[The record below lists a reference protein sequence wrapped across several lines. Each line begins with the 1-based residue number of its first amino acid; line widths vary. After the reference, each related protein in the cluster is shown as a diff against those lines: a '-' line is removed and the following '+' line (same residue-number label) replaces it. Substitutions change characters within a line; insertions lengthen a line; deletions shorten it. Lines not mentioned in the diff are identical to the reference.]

1 MPRFS
6 YVAKNGDGATIKGVE
21 SAASRNTLADQ
32 LANRGLYLVRANS
45 SSLAGIHIERVT
57 RRDLVLFTSQLLPI
71 VATGV
76 PLLTGLADL
85 EESVDK
91 QKLRNV
97 VKGLRAGLERGS
109 SLSDSMARY
118 PTVFTDIYVNTV
130 RAGEE
135 SGHLEDAL
143 AELRDFLEWQLD
155 MRQRIR
161 NILAYPI
168 MVLGALIALN
178 VVIVTFAIP
187 RFQAVYAG
195 LQNNQDFELPLP
207 TRFVLAY
214 SSLFTDYLPAF
225 LLVLLGLTIAFLL
238 WVGTAAGRIS
248 FDRLKLRMPVFG
260 ELLRKVS
267 FSRFAHHFGT
277 MYGSGVSVTQCLDV
291 VKGAVGNEY
300 VAQVVGYVGRRVRS
314 GQPLAQAM
322 RETGEFP
329 SVVVQMV
336 GTAERTGKMEEALS
350 GVIRFFDREVDAT
363 VQRVTTYMGPILL
376 AVLAGVLV
384 LMGTAFY
391 LPLFRLI
398 NTIQ

>member
-6 YVAKNGDGATIKGVE
+6 YTAKNDLGATITGVE
-21 SAASRNTLADQ
+21 SALSRDSLADQ
-32 LANRGLYLVRANS
+32 LANRGLYLVKAS
-45 SSLAGIHIERVT
+45 SGSLAGIHIERIT
-57 RRDLVLFTSQLLPI
+57 RRDLVVFTSQLLPI

-76 PLLTGLADL
+76 PLLTGLEDL
-85 EESVDK
+85 EASVEK

-97 VKGLRAGLERGS
+97 VRGLRAGLERGS

-118 PTVFTDIYVNTV
+118 PSVFDDIYINTV

-135 SGHLEDAL
+135 SGKLEEAL

-168 MVLGALIALN
+168 MVVAALIALN
-178 VVIVTFAIP
+178 VVIVTVAIP
-187 RFQAVYAG
+187 RFQTVYAQ
-195 LQNNQDFELPLP
+195 LQNNQDFELPWP
-207 TRFVLAY
+207 TQFVLAY
-214 SSLFTDYLPAF
+214 SSLFTTYLPVF
-225 LLVLLGLTIAFLL
+225 LLVVLGSAIAFLL
-238 WVGTAAGRIS
+238 WIGTDAGRVS
-248 FDRLKLRMPVFG
+248 WDRLKLRVPVFG

-277 MYGSGVSVTQCLDV
+277 MYGAGVSVTQCLEV
-291 VKGAVGNEY
+291 VKSAVGNAY
-300 VAQVVGYVGRRVRS
+300 VAQVVGYVNRRVLS
-314 GQPLAQAM
+314 GQPLAAAM

-329 SVVVQMV
+329 NVVVQMV
-336 GTAERTGKMEEALS
+336 GTAERTGKMEEALQS
-350 GVIRFFDREVDAT
+350 VIRFFDREVDST
-363 VQRVTTYMGPILL
+363 VRRVTTYMGPILL
-376 AVLAGVLV
+376 AVLAAVLV

-398 NTIQ
+398 NSIQ

>member
-6 YVAKNGDGATIKGVE
+6 YTAKNDLGATITGVE
-21 SAASRNTLADQ
+21 AALSRDTLADQ
-32 LANRGLYLVRANS
+32 LANRGLYLVKAS
-45 SSLAGIHIERVT
+45 SGSLAGIHIERVT
-57 RRDLVLFTSQLLPI
+57 RRDLVVFTSQLLPI

-76 PLLTGLADL
+76 PLLTGLEDL
-85 EESVDK
+85 EASVEK

-97 VKGLRAGLERGS
+97 VRGLRAGLERGS

-118 PTVFTDIYVNTV
+118 PSVFDDIYINTV

-135 SGHLEDAL
+135 SGKLEEAL

-161 NILAYPI
+161 NILAYPL
-168 MVLGALIALN
+168 MVVAALIALN
-178 VVIVTFAIP
+178 VVIVTVAIP
-187 RFQAVYAG
+187 RFQTVYAQ
-195 LQNNQDFELPLP
+195 LQNNQDFELPWP

-214 SSLFTDYLPAF
+214 SSLFTTYLPVL
-225 LLVLLGLTIAFLL
+225 LLVVLGSAIAFLL
-238 WVGTAAGRIS
+238 WISTDAGRVS
-248 FDRLKLRMPVFG
+248 WDRLKLRVPIFG

-277 MYGSGVSVTQCLDV
+277 MYGAGVSVTQCLEV
-291 VKGAVGNEY
+291 VKSAVGNAY
-300 VAQVVGYVGRRVRS
+300 VAQVVGYVKRRVLS
-314 GQPLAQAM
+314 GQPLAAAM

-336 GTAERTGKMEEALS
+336 GTAERTGKMEEALQS
-350 GVIRFFDREVDAT
+350 VIRFFDREVDST
-363 VQRVTTYMGPILL
+363 VRRVTTYMGPILL
-376 AVLAGVLV
+376 AVLAAVLV

-398 NTIQ
+398 NSIQ

>member
-1 MPRFS
+1 MPQFS
-6 YVAKNGDGATIKGVE
+6 YVAKNDIGATVKGVE
-21 SAASRNTLADQ
+21 SAVTRDTLADQ
-32 LANRGLYLVRANS
+32 LANRGLYLVRASS
-45 SSLAGIHIERVT
+45 SSLSGVHIEFLT
-57 RRDLVLFTSQLLPI
+57 RRDLVVFTSQLLPI

-76 PLLTGLADL
+76 PLLTGLEDL

-91 QKLRNV
+91 QKLKNV
-97 VKGLRAGLERGS
+97 VRGLRAGLERGR

-118 PTVFTDIYVNTV
+118 PSVFTDVYVNTV

-135 SGHLEDAL
+135 SGKLEDAL

-155 MRQRIR
+155 LREQVR

-168 MVLGALIALN
+168 MVVGALIALN

-187 RFQAVYAG
+187 RFQSVYAG
-195 LQNNQDFELPLP
+195 LQSSGDFELPLP

-214 SSLFTDYLPAF
+214 SMLFTDYLPA
-225 LLVLLGLTIAFLL
+225 LLLTVLGTAILFLL
-238 WVGTAAGRIS
+238 WVGTPAGRVRW
-248 FDRLKLRMPVFG
+248 DRLKLRLPVFG

-277 MYGSGVSVTQCLDV
+277 MYASGVSVTQCLDV
-291 VKGAVGNEY
+291 VKGAVGNAYIARVVEY
-300 VAQVVGYVGRRVRS
+300 VNRRVRS
-314 GQPLAQAM
+314 GQPLALAM

-329 SVVVQMV
+329 NVVVQMV
-336 GTAERTGKMEEALS
+336 GTAERTGQMEEALA
-350 GVIRFFDREVDAT
+350 GVIRFFDREVDTT
-363 VQRVTTYMGPILL
+363 VRRVTTYMGPILL
-376 AVLAGVLV
+376 VFLAGVLV

>member
-6 YVAKNGDGATIKGVE
+6 YVAKNDTGAEIKGVE
-21 SAASRNTLADQ
+21 SAVSRDTLADQ
-32 LANRGLYLVRANS
+32 LANRGLYLVKANS
-45 SSLAGIHIERVT
+45 GSLSGIHIERIT
-57 RRDLVLFTSQLLPI
+57 RKDLVVFTSQLLPV

-76 PLLTGLADL
+76 PLLTGLEDL
-85 EESVDK
+85 EATVEK

-97 VKGLRAGLERGS
+97 VRGLRAGLERGS

-118 PTVFTDIYVNTV
+118 PSVFTDVYVNTV

-135 SGHLEDAL
+135 SGKLEEAL

-168 MVLGALIALN
+168 MVVGALLALN
-178 VVIVTFAIP
+178 VVIVTIAIP
-187 RFQAVYAG
+187 RFQSVYAS
-195 LQNNQDFELPLP
+195 LQNNQDFDLPLP

-214 SSLFTDYLPAF
+214 STLFTEYLPAVT
-225 LLVLLGLTIAFLL
+225 LVLLGATILFLL
-238 WVGTAAGRIS
+238 WIGTSAGRVS
-248 FDRLKLRMPVFG
+248 WDRLKLRIPIFG

-277 MYGSGVSVTQCLDV
+277 MYGSGVSVTQCLEV
-291 VKGAVGNEY
+291 VKGAVGNAY
-300 VAQVVGYVGRRVRS
+300 IAQVVGYVNRRVLS
-314 GQPLAQAM
+314 GQPLAVAM

-336 GTAERTGKMEEALS
+336 GTAERTGRMEEALQS
-350 GVIRFFDREVDAT
+350 VIRFFDREVDST
-363 VQRVTTYMGPILL
+363 VRRVTTYMGRILL
-376 AVLAGVLV
+376 AFLAGVLV

-398 NTIQ
+398 NSIQ

>member
-1 MPRFS
+1 MS
-6 YVAKNGDGATIKGVE
+6 
-21 SAASRNTLADQ
+21 
-32 LANRGLYLVRANS
+32 
-45 SSLAGIHIERVT
+45 GIHIEFLT
-57 RRDLVLFTSQLLPI
+57 RRDLVVFTSQLLPI

-76 PLLTGLADL
+76 PLLTGLEDL
-85 EESVDK
+85 EESVAK
-91 QKLRNV
+91 QKLKNV
-97 VKGLRAGLERGS
+97 VSGLRAGLERGS

-118 PTVFTDIYVNTV
+118 PSVFTDVYVNTV
-130 RAGEE
+130 RAGEA
-135 SGHLEDAL
+135 SGKLENAL
-143 AELRDFLEWQLD
+143 VELRDFLEWQLD
-155 MRQRIR
+155 LREQVR

-168 MVLGALIALN
+168 MVVGALIALN

-187 RFQAVYAG
+187 RFQSVYAS
-195 LQNNQDFELPLP
+195 LENSQDFALPLP

-214 SSLFTDYLPAF
+214 SSLFTDYLPA
-225 LLVLLGLTIAFLL
+225 LLLFVLGTTILFLL
-238 WVGTAAGRIS
+238 WIGTPEGRVRW
-248 FDRLKLRMPVFG
+248 DRLKLRIPVFG

-277 MYGSGVSVTQCLDV
+277 MHASGVSVTHCLDV

-300 VAQVVGYVGRRVRS
+300 IARVVEYVNGRVRS
-314 GQPLAQAM
+314 GRPLASAM

-336 GTAERTGKMEEALS
+336 GTAERTGRMEEALA
-350 GVIRFFDREVDAT
+350 GVIRFFDREVDTT
-363 VQRVTTYMGPILL
+363 VRRVTTYMGPILL
-376 AVLAGVLV
+376 VFLAGVLV